1 MEPFVWAASGFA
13 GQHAG
18 SGLADTC
25 RPNVLLC
32 ARPHHRPV
40 TSRLF
45 LSSGTRCCRTIEAPQ
60 RDGLAGTWTRQAKR
74 TLVVPSKSAEDNRRL
89 TALAENLAATTC
101 TPFLGSGASS
111 PHLPTGGELAADW
124 ARKFGYPFPDGGNLA
139 RVMQYVATMKYAGD
153 VDTVKQRLVK
163 EYFANPPSPDFSAPH
178 QVHRVLAECSLPLYV
193 TTNYDDYM
201 FRMLD
206 QTPSRR
212 PRLDIS
218 PWYVADSRE
227 AHPSSP
233 LGPRR
238 QYEPSAEEPLVFHLH
253 GHHSIP
259 RSLVLTEDDNI
270 DYLVREAGDTH
281 ATGALPHVVP
291 DYVRGRLRTTPL
303 LFLGY
308 SLQDWTFH
316 VLFRRLLYGAPR
328 KRNHVSVQIDPSRSG
343 SGPAS
348 QYVEK
353 YLAGQNIWIF
363 WESTEVF
370 MSKLV
375 MRLRDVTGT
384 RRGSRP

>member
-1 MEPFVWAASGFA
+1 MLAPSGFV
-13 GQHAG
+13 GQRTG
-18 SGLADTC
+18 SGLAGISS
-25 RPNVLLC
+25 PNVPLRAQL
-32 ARPHHRPV
+32 HHGPV

-45 LSSGTRCCRTIEAPQ
+45 FSSTGRHCRTIEGSQ
-60 RDGLAGTWTRQAKR
+60 RGSLAGAWTRQAKR
-74 TLVVPSKSAEDNRRL
+74 TLAVPSRSAENNSRL
-89 TALAENLAATTC
+89 TALAENLVATTC
-101 TPFLGSGASS
+101 TPFLGSGASA
-111 PHLPTGGELAADW
+111 PHIPTGGGLAADW
-124 ARKFGYPFPDGGNLA
+124 AKKFGYPFPDTGNFA
-139 RVMQYVATMKYAGD
+139 RVMQYVTTMRYAGD
-153 VDTVKQRLVK
+153 ADTVKQRLAQ
-163 EYFANPPSPDFSAPH
+163 EYFANPPLPDFSGLH

-206 QTPSRR
+206 QMPSRR
-212 PRLDIS
+212 PRRDIS
-218 PWYVADSRE
+218 PWYVADPRE
-227 AHPSSP
+227 AHPPSP
-233 LGPRR
+233 LGPRN
-238 QYEPSAEEPLVFHLH
+238 QYEPSADEPLVFHLH
-253 GHHSIP
+253 GHHSVP

-270 DYLVREAGDTH
+270 DYLVREAGDTR
-281 ATGALPHVVP
+281 AKGALPHVVP

-328 KRNHVSVQIDPSRSG
+328 KRNHVSVQIDPSRPG
-343 SGPAS
+343 SGQES

-375 MRLRDVTGT
+375 MRLRDITGT
-384 RRGSRP
+384 RRASRP